1 MELKNIVLWG
11 TGIIGKKY
19 YSMLQKLGKKP
30 VMFVD
35 NNIEKQGKFMDD
47 IPIYPPDILK
57 NANDYTVL
65 IACKANDDIYKQ
77 ALELGISENK
87 IFSVYDT
94 SYILMSYLIDCDAW
108 NIGEIRNKERKE
120 NSIAID
126 LQNGAA
132 LGGVETWALEQGE
145 KLRTAGKKVTF
156 MLGNPENNQLVIP
169 AYFESVN
176 ISIEKDL
183 EQQVMENVTFLIS
196 RQCDVVIS
204 NFVGN
209 IFIAYC
215 YYKRLHEKVK
225 HIMVIHND
233 ELPYFKAAIA
243 MQEYIDFCIVIS
255 TRIKEK
261 LLSCG
266 FPEKK
271 IVVLNWNISVSDD
284 YRLVTKNEKLRI
296 GYAGRV
302 TKKQKRLDFLPKI
315 IDKLNQEKI
324 VYIFELAGVGD
335 YYDEL
340 EEYICSNDLKDR
352 VVLLGMLEKSKMR
365 DFWRGQDIYLSCS
378 DWEGHSISQ
387 CEGIA
392 SGAVPVVTDVS
403 GAGDDIEDGVTGY
416 IVSVGDWEA
425 LADRIVYLDQHRD
438 ILKRMSDAGMDKMRE
453 RNRLFRDNVLEELCR

>member
-35 NNIEKQGKFMDD
+35 NNIEKQGEFIDD
-47 IPIYPPDILK
+47 IPIYSPDILK
-57 NANDYTVL
+57 KTNDYTVL

-94 SYILMSYLIDCDAW
+94 RYTLMSYLIDCDAW
-108 NIGEIRNKERKE
+108 NIGEIRNKERKSD
-120 NSIAID
+120 SIAID

-156 MLGNPENNQLVIP
+156 MLGNPENSQLVIP
-169 AYFESVN
+169 PYLESIN
-176 ISIEKDL
+176 TSTLKDWD
-183 EQQVMENVTFLIS
+183 QQIVDDVLFLVS
-196 RQCDVVIS
+196 QQYSVVIS
-204 NFVGN
+204 NFAGN
-209 IFIAYC
+209 NLIANC
-215 YYKRLHEKVK
+215 YYKRLCEEVR
-225 HIMVIHND
+225 HIMVIHSDDVVYYSAAVNLQD
-233 ELPYFKAAIA
+233 YVDKCLVVSERIRDNLVELGFDKTKI
-243 MQEYIDFCIVIS
+243 
-255 TRIKEK
+255 RI
-261 LLSCG
+261 
-266 FPEKK
+266 
-271 IVVLNWNISVSDD
+271 LNWNIKVDD
-284 YRLVTKNEKLRI
+284 SYRELKRDYAIRI
-296 GYAGRV
+296 GYAGRITTV
-302 TKKQKRLDFLPKI
+302 AKRLDYIRLL
-315 IDKLNQEKI
+315 IDKLNREE
-324 VYIFELAGVGD
+324 VNYILEMAGVGD

-365 DFWRGQDIYLSCS
+365 DFWRKQDIYLSCS

-403 GAGDDIEDGVTGY
+403 GASDDIEDGVTGY
-416 IVSVGDWEA
+416 IVPVGDWEA
-425 LADRIVYLDQHRD
+425 LADKIVYLDQHRD
-438 ILKRMSDAGMDKMRE
+438 VLKSMSDAGMDKMRE
-453 RNRLFRDNVLEELCR
+453 RNRLFKDNVLEELCR